1 MQPGP
6 FQGTSAPPGGVSLDH
21 LRARLG
27 SLVVLRVSRGGLGVE
42 FGTKID
48 DFLMLFNQRK
58 EIIIFYVWWSRE
70 HKEIINFSPW

>member
-6 FQGTSAPPGGVSLDH
+6 FRGTSAPPGGVSLDH

-27 SLVVLRVSRGGLGVE
+27 SLVVLRVSRGGLGVG

-48 DFLMLFNQRK
+48 DLLMVVCAL
-58 EIIIFYVWWSRE
+58 VSWPLV
-70 HKEIINFSPW
+70 HATTVG